1 MERLKPDMKDHYSI
15 FAQHY
20 MAAGAAAIRYFVSLL
35 NILISNTNLF
45 AIPE

>member
-20 MAAGAAAIRYFVSLL
+20 LATGAVGIRYLISLL